1 MHTPLNLDLPAN
13 ENFKNLATTVS
24 SLKTFPQTNRPSIY
38 SLVCCQTTTARPQ
51 PMQISNNRHEPG
63 TRDDANA
70 PPHSTRGHGR
80 LLMVKS

>member
-1 MHTPLNLDLPAN
+1 
-13 ENFKNLATTVS
+13 
-24 SLKTFPQTNRPSIY
+24 
-38 SLVCCQTTTARPQ
+38 
-51 PMQISNNRHEPG
+51 MQISNNRHEPG